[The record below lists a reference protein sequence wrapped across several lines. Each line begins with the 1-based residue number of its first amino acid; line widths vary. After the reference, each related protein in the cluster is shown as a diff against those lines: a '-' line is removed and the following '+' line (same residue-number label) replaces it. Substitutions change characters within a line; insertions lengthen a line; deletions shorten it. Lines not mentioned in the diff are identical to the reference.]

1 MVSVDVK
8 HDVNLLTVW
17 GISFKLQAKTTLSL
31 PSIPLHPALQ
41 VQAHT
46 PVSLENHHQG
56 SQHAVQAHRDLVSS
70 WVRNRVNSV
79 VRKLVTGTT
88 RNLVKGT
95 MVSKSVNQDSVSLG
109 WRCTEVKALQG

>member
-1 MVSVDVK
+1 MFTYS
-8 HDVNLLTVW
+8 LTVW
-17 GISFKLQAKTTLSL
+17 GISFKLQARTTLSPPPSPL
-31 PSIPLHPALQ
+31 PPALQ

-46 PVSLENHHQG
+46 PVSSENHHQG
-56 SQHAVQAHRDLVSS
+56 SPQAVQAHRDLVSS

-95 MVSKSVNQDSVSLG
+95 MVSKSVNRDPVSLG
-109 WRCTEVKALQG
+109 WRCTEAKALRS